1 MVLPVLLLL
10 LFGMVNFTHYAYM
23 QRKVAT
29 AAQLMADLV
38 TRAQTTITRD
48 KIDDYFTALE
58 LSFRPMSQDRVK
70 TNVGIDVYNYFLNAG
85 TVQQRWS
92 RFYESSN
99 KTPKCTAPDTSPSS
113 RIADLAKTS
122 DVVVAVVCMRYTAPV
137 ANFPGFRFLSNINIE
152 RSFILRP
159 RETKTLSCTGC

>member
-23 QRKVAT
+23 QRKIAT

-38 TRAQTTITRD
+38 TRSQTTIPEG
-48 KIDDYFTALE
+48 KITDYFTAVE
-58 LSFRPMSQDRVK
+58 LSLRPMSQNQVTTD
-70 TNVGIDVYNYFLNAG
+70 VGIDVYAFYLNAG
-85 TVQQRWS
+85 AVQQRWRKS
-92 RFYESSN
+92 YTG
-99 KTPKCTAPDTSPSS
+99 KTPKCTAPDTGGTSK
-113 RIADLAKTS
+113 IADLAKTG
-122 DVVVAVVCMRYTAPV
+122 DAVVAVVCMRYTAPA
-137 ANFPGFRFLSNINIE
+137 ANYPGFRFLSNINIE